1 LKGRR
6 TTSVFVIYRQFFG
19 IIIVSNI
26 SVLTERF
33 SMEETYAKD
42 AASVDAIINALYD
55 SISGTAE
62 QKRDLRRFR
71 SLFIPEARLI
81 RTSPTP
87 EGGSTASVFDVD
99 EYFKTAC
106 EYFKVKGFFER
117 EIARRVDSFGNIA
130 HVLSTYESRN
140 NADDPVPFSRG
151 VNSIQLL
158 RDGARWWVVTIFWD
172 FERPDNPIPPEY
184 LP

>member
-1 LKGRR
+1 MA
-6 TTSVFVIYRQFFG
+6 
-19 IIIVSNI
+19 SNI
-26 SVLTERF
+26 TRIAAVYYLGSTGKVF
-33 SMEETYAKD
+33 MEETLSD
-42 AASVDAIINALYD
+42 DVTSIDAIIQALYD
-55 SISGTAE
+55 SISGAAD
-62 QKRDLRRFR
+62 QKRDVRRFR

-81 RTSPTP
+81 RTAPTP
-87 EGGSTASVFDVD
+87 EGGATANVFDVD

-106 EYFKVKGFFER
+106 EYFKVSGFFER

-130 HVLSTYESRN
+130 HVLSTYESRH

-151 VNSIQLL
+151 VNSIQLFK
-158 RDGARWWVVTIFWD
+158 DGARWQVVTIFWD